1 MQKSTRLEMSAPK
14 RFFSDEYPSSYHET
28 DYRGPE
34 TGTTK
39 VSRGGSWDDHAYRIR
54 ISRRWD
60 DPPDAQMNTIGFL
73 VALVPDDDSTVNSR
87 RVLSSA
93 DKKKVLQALEHTSK
107 SIDDILKYI
116 EG

>member
-1 MQKSTRLEMSAPK
+1 
-14 RFFSDEYPSSYHET
+14 
-28 DYRGPE
+28 
-34 TGTTK
+34 
-39 VSRGGSWDDHAYRIR
+39 
-54 ISRRWD
+54 
-60 DPPDAQMNTIGFL
+60 MNTIGFR
-73 VALVPDDDSTVNSR
+73 VALVSDDDSTVNSR